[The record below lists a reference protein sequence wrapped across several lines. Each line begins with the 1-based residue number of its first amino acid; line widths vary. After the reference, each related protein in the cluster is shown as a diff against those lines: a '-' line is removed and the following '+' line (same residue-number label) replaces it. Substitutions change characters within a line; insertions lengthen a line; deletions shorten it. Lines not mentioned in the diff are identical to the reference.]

1 MEIEKQMRNS
11 VENNVTSK
19 LFMTVTHHS
28 RRRSR
33 QLNTEANLDGDVE
46 GNKITDGV
54 YNLMNVNLGQSIT
67 NTEIEEIDGVKI
79 QRPLALTASY
89 MKLG

>member
-1 MEIEKQMRNS
+1 
-11 VENNVTSK
+11 
-19 LFMTVTHHS
+19 
-28 RRRSR
+28 
-33 QLNTEANLDGDVE
+33 VE